1 MGQGKSIV
9 IVIPAALPAADN
21 FTVSIC
27 EKSIRFRAGREDIAE
42 IPYTNKEVY
51 NRLSFAHEVGL
62 VEFPQDHPF
71 PDCITNVA
79 YIEVRKTLQ

>member
-9 IVIPAALPAADN
+9 IVIPAELPPAET

-27 EKSIRFRAGREDIAE
+27 KDNIRFRAGRDEIAD
-42 IPYTNKEVY
+42 IPYKNREVY
-51 NRLSFAHEVGL
+51 DRLSFAHEVGL
-62 VEFPQDHPF
+62 VEFPKDQPF